1 MNISS
6 SLLLY
11 FFLVFYNHFVGKM
24 YLKLR
29 DYLMARN
36 GVLRSATNTISGA
49 AGFTYNLLAVQLV
62 EEQ

>member
-1 MNISS
+1 
-6 SLLLY
+6 
-11 FFLVFYNHFVGKM
+11 VFYNHFVGKM

>member
-1 MNISS
+1 V
-6 SLLLY
+6 LY
-11 FFLVFYNHFVGKM
+11 KHFVGKM

-36 GVLRSATNTISGA
+36 SVLQSATNRFSGA
-49 AGFTYNLLAVQLV
+49 AGFTYNRFAVQLG

>member
-11 FFLVFYNHFVGKM
+11 FLSALQTFVGKL
-24 YLKLR
+24 YQKLG
-29 DYLMARN
+29 DYLLARN
-36 GVLRSATNTISGA
+36 GVLRSATNRISGA
-49 AGFTYNLLAVQLV
+49 VGFTYNRFGMQLG